1 MAALREPRNIE
12 DAAKAKEALLRA
24 RAAEAA
30 VWVLPDPDFL
40 EDACR
45 LLTGLVKMG
54 HDAGGTEAG
63 FSLCRRLRKH
73 VLQLS
78 PAVVAVRCL
87 RANIGPPEVLLSFLS
102 KLYTDQQAALH
113 KDAHEVKGFFYSLV
127 LHIDTAAPAQ
137 ALMREISGGGR
148 ELPPPLLALFRRY
161 RTRIPPLPG
170 LWRTSVLQKL
180 SLEEAHPPDLA
191 LDDLEADEEDDD
203 PHLLLHGRKKGDNR
217 GGGVGGVASP
227 TPSELARGSLTVA
240 LMAAPALFMAVV
252 GAKRVG
258 GSKDGGSC
266 EQPVG
271 TVLLLDG
278 LLLVCAAV
286 GGGCFRLNRRR
297 ISVLA
302 GTWLFPTL
310 LMAFLLHLGLVAG
323 LLVSIARVT
332 TVEAGGGRDEDDGKV
347 TCSTGTFAWGV
358 AFLTLHCLALLC
370 PPAWWCVRCYDRVTR
385 STPPAAFTT
394 ATAALVVPDEGPVR
408 DTTPAGN
415 GG

>member
-1 MAALREPRNIE
+1 MDLDGKHELQFPKSPRLPPQPCPAHALSPLCP
-12 DAAKAKEALLRA
+12 ALLLGRY
-24 RAAEAA
+24 RTRQQNL
-30 VWVLPDPDFL
+30 VFVSIHQVLLDFL
-40 EDACR
+40 A
-45 LLTGLVKMG
+45 
-54 HDAGGTEAG
+54 
-63 FSLCRRLRKH
+63 
-73 VLQLS
+73 
-78 PAVVAVRCL
+78 
-87 RANIGPPEVLLSFLS
+87 
-102 KLYTDQQAALH
+102 KLYADQQAALH
-113 KDAHEVKGFFYSLV
+113 KDAHEIKGFFYSLV
-127 LHIDTAAPAQ
+127 LHIDTVAPAQ

-148 ELPPPLLALFRRY
+148 ELPAPLLDLFRRY

-180 SLEEAHPPDLA
+180 SLEEARPPDPA
-191 LDDLEADEEDDD
+191 LDDLEANEDDGGDD
-203 PHLLLHGRKKGDNR
+203 PHLLPHGRRKGGNR
-217 GGGVGGVASP
+217 GGGRGDVSP
-227 TPSELARGSLTVA
+227 TVSELARGSLTVA
-240 LMAAPALFMAVV
+240 LMTAPPLFMAII

-258 GSKDGGSC
+258 GSEEGGSC

-278 LLLVCAAV
+278 LLLMFTAV

-332 TVEAGGGRDEDDGKV
+332 TVEAGGGQHEDDGKM

-370 PPAWWCVRCYDRVTR
+370 PPVLWCVRCYDRVTR
-385 STPPAAFTT
+385 SMPPAFPT
-394 ATAALVVPDEGPVR
+394 ANALVVPDEGPSR
-408 DTTPAGN
+408 DTAPEGN
-415 GG
+415 EGGGAPVERVVR